1 MGMRAGIEH
10 VSTPPD
16 SSWAYREFRQPGFD
30 FHWHAHEEL
39 ELTLIT
45 AGGGTRVIGT
55 SIESY
60 RPMDLAL
67 IGPDVPHAYVSTPG
81 TAHHAAVVIQ
91 LRRDF
96 LGKGFFTAP
105 EFIGA
110 GRLIDAASGGLVFDR
125 SAHLAERLAA
135 LGNLSASRRTL
146 ALVEVLLALADEPA
160 RSLSADASL
169 VRLGESA
176 RRRAQAVSSHLQT
189 AYAGRVRLA
198 DVASVAH
205 MSPAA
210 LSRFFRRAT
219 GRTMT
224 QYVAELRIAAACQ
237 LLSDSDL
244 SIATIAAR
252 CGYENLSNFNRRFR
266 ALRGMSPRAY
276 RRVMEGEASHPP
288 A

>member
-1 MGMRAGIEH
+1 MRAGIEH

-16 SSWAYREFRQPGFD
+16 SSWAYREFHQPSFD

-45 AGGGTRVIGT
+45 AGGGTRVVGT

-81 TAHHAAVVIQ
+81 TTRHSAVVIQ
-91 LRRDF
+91 FRRDF
-96 LGKGFFTAP
+96 LGEAIFRAP
-105 EFIGA
+105 EFIGVGKLLGSA
-110 GRLIDAASGGLVFDR
+110 IGGLVFDR
-125 SAHLAERLAA
+125 SAHLAQRLVE
-135 LGNLSASRRTL
+135 LGSIPTPRRTL
-146 ALVEVLLALADEPA
+146 ALLEVLLALADEPA
-160 RSLSADASL
+160 RSLTPDAPL
-169 VRLGESA
+169 IRLGEPA
-176 RRRAQAVSSHLQT
+176 RRRAQVVSSHLQN
-189 AYAGRVRLA
+189 AYAGHVRLA
-198 DVASVAH
+198 DVASIAH

-244 SIATIAAR
+244 PIATIAAR

-276 RRVMEGEASHPP
+276 RRVMEGEASHPRR
-288 A
+288 